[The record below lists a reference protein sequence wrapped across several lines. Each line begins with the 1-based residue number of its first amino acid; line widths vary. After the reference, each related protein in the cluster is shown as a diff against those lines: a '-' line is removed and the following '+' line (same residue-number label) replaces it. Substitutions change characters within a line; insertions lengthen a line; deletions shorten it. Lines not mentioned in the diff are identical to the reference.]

1 VHRIVLKCA
10 VVSTVAGGIVGT
22 TSATVDATGS
32 QAAFFYP
39 WRVAIDAGGNIIVGG
54 QDNRIRQVTPAG
66 VVTTLAGGVG
76 SLVGVVGALQATPIS
91 LVDGMGT
98 QARFN
103 LPFGVAF
110 DARSGNIIVADTN
123 SGCLRM
129 VSPTNGTCVDAYGA

>member
-1 VHRIVLKCA
+1 

-22 TSATVDATGS
+22 SPATVDSSGS

-39 WRVAIDAGGNIIVGG
+39 WRVAVDAGGNIVVGG

-76 SLVGVVGALQATPIS
+76 SLAGGVEALPATPIS

-103 LPFGVAF
+103 CPFGLAF

-123 SGCLRM
+123 NGCLRM
-129 VSPTNGTCVDAYGA
+129 LSPTNGT